1 VETVVSSIVAT
12 QQRCCRRVAL
22 KYAATALFT
31 AVFTAVVVS
40 AFWIW
45 FYSFVPSPKPQVARS
60 GNVVA
65 VKPENAAPVEISQ
78 QVVVGPSGLAIPVVG
93 VKPDQ
98 LVDTFDQAR
107 GSGRRHDAIDIMAP
121 EGTPV
126 IAAADGTIEKLFFS
140 HGGGGITIY
149 ERSTNPKWQF
159 YYAHLSAYA
168 PGLAEGQQVKRGQV
182 IGRVGHTGDAS
193 ASGPHLHFAI
203 NSMASGERWW
213 QGTPINP
220 YPILAGKKG
229 SG

>member
-1 VETVVSSIVAT
+1 
-12 QQRCCRRVAL
+12 
-22 KYAATALFT
+22 LFT

-45 FYSFVPSPKPQVARS
+45 FYNFVPSKPPEVARS

-65 VKPENAAPVEISQ
+65 VKPDRAPPVEVAQ
-78 QVVVGPSGLAIPVVG
+78 QVVVGPAGLAIPVLG
-93 VKPDQ
+93 VKASD
-98 LVDTFDQAR
+98 LSDTFDDAR
-107 GSGRRHDAIDIMAP
+107 ASGRRHDAIDIMSP
-121 EGTPV
+121 EGAPV

-140 HGGGGITIY
+140 RGGGGITIY
-149 ERSTNPKWQF
+149 ERSTDPKWQY

-168 PGLAEGQQVKRGQV
+168 PGLHEGQQVKRGQV

-203 NSMASGERWW
+203 NSMGPGQRWW

-220 YPILAGKKG
+220 YPLLAGKK
-229 SG
+229 S

>member
-1 VETVVSSIVAT
+1 
-12 QQRCCRRVAL
+12 
-22 KYAATALFT
+22 LFT

-45 FYSFVPSPKPQVARS
+45 FYSLAPSPDAAVERS
-60 GNVVA
+60 GSVVE
-65 VKPENAAPVEISQ
+65 VQPHKAPPIEIAQ
-78 QVVVGPSGLAIPVVG
+78 QVVIGPAGLAIPVLG
-93 VKPDQ
+93 VNMSD
-98 LVDTFDQAR
+98 LVDTYDDAR
-107 GSGRRHDAIDIMAP
+107 SSGRRHDAIDIMAA

-149 ERSTNPKWQF
+149 ERSPDKKWMY

-182 IGRVGHTGDAS
+182 IARVGHTGDANVS
-193 ASGPHLHFAI
+193 APHLHFAI
-203 NSMASGERWW
+203 NSMAPGERWW
-213 QGTPINP
+213 QGTAINP
-220 YPILAGKKG
+220 YPILAGNRT